1 MLPFDL
7 GGTSSSSNN
16 NYEDPNNQQQ
26 QQQQQ
31 QQHIEDPYGFFI
43 NQSVPLP
50 LPFLEDDTFISQ
62 WPLLMD
68 LPPPDN
74 PMGWNYEL
82 VVAQQPVL
90 GRRCGFGTKDRRP
103 ISPPPIVELLITTS
117 DGMRVKAEDVDISF
131 FVVLCDNWQADG
143 MTEANVIVEPT
154 KRNLV
159 GSLVASAI
167 KLYNVQGQMGIY
179 FIFSDISVRLEGT
192 YRLGFSLV
200 DVRSPCM
207 SPDQSSSTLSKIY
220 TDAFTIYPAKS
231 FPGVAPRTELSQ
243 CFLRQ
248 GVKIPVR
255 KEDDSTS
262 GGISSCSSKKKR
274 PASLDEDAETG

>member
-7 GGTSSSSNN
+7 GNASSSSTSSNSNN
-16 NYEDPNNQQQ
+16 NYNDPQSSQTQPPPPPPPQQHEQSQQQTSSSQQQ

-31 QQHIEDPYGFFI
+31 PIDDPYTFLI
-43 NQSVPLP
+43 NQPIPPP
-50 LPFLEDDTFISQ
+50 LPFLDDDSFMSQ

-68 LPPPDN
+68 FQTPDNN

-82 VVAQQPVL
+82 VIAQQPVL

-103 ISPPPIVELLITTS
+103 ISPPPIVELVITTS
-117 DGMRVKAEDVDISF
+117 DGSRVNAEDVDISF

-143 MTEANVIVEPT
+143 ITEANVIAEPS

-167 KLYNVQGQMGIY
+167 KLYNVQSQLGIY

-207 SPDQSSSTLSKIY
+207 SLDQSSSILAKTH
-220 TDAFTIYPAKS
+220 TNAFTIYPAKS
-231 FPGVAPRTELSQ
+231 FPGVART
-243 CFLRQ
+243 
-248 GVKIPVR
+248 
-255 KEDDSTS
+255 
-262 GGISSCSSKKKR
+262 
-274 PASLDEDAETG
+274 